1 MPAKSDAQV
10 RRTKEWMLEALV
22 SLMREKEF
30 SRITVSEIAQRA
42 DMDRRT
48 FYRHYQSKEDI
59 LTDKIRKLA
68 EVYETLLRGGSPMD
82 TGSIALSF
90 FTICKENQEL
100 LMLLHKH
107 QLLPLLLYELNRL
120 FPHYH
125 IKYHLGEDLY
135 APFDMEYALS
145 YHVGGFWNVLVLWL
159 DNSMD
164 RTPEEL
170 AAMVAHMLPSQI

>member
-1 MPAKSDAQV
+1 MPVKSDAQV

-22 SLMREKEF
+22 SLMQEKDF
-30 SRITVSEIAQRA
+30 SRITVSEIAQLA

-59 LTDKIRKLA
+59 LADKIRKLA
-68 EVYETLLRGGSPMD
+68 EVYETLLSGGHP
-82 TGSIALSF
+82 TGTGTIALSF
-90 FTICKENQEL
+90 FSICKENQEL
-100 LMLLHKH
+100 LLLLHRH

-125 IKYHLGEDLY
+125 GKYHIGEDIY
-135 APFDMEYALS
+135 APFDMGYALS
-145 YHVGGFWNVLVLWL
+145 YHVGGFWNVLVRWL
-159 DNSMD
+159 DNGVD

-170 AAMVAHMLPSQI
+170 AAMVAHMLPEFI